1 MIRNVHIFCRQRWEE
16 WRKHPHL
23 SSSSIQR
30 AILRTHRS
38 PDRPRPPAGGR
49 RGGTKK
55 IGRDRAASFYSTVS
69 YLSFVR
75 RSFFRVPRS
84 GSGDLICCEQ
94 IVRTTHLSIVLPAAT
109 STVTRGKGRGA
120 GGRAG
125 IRHEDTRLLCT
136 AAPWAKNEA
145 LSNFNIDRS
154 RAGRWPDASS
164 ASHLVLLR
172 EPSILPAWRPG
183 LAPP

>member
-1 MIRNVHIFCRQRWEE
+1 MYIYSVVKDGRNGGNIHTSPRRRSKGRYCERIAAPTGPARQQEDDEE
-16 WRKHPHL
+16 ERRRLAETEPPH
-23 SSSSIQR
+23 
-30 AILRTHRS
+30 S
-38 PDRPRPPAGGR
+38 P
-49 RGGTKK
+49 
-55 IGRDRAASFYSTVS
+55 VS